1 MWKRDKQFNLFY
13 VTFYVTH
20 PVGNATS
27 KAFNETY
34 TPSRDGIQF
43 KTWVT
48 Q

>member
-13 VTFYVTH
+13 LTFYVTH
-20 PVGNATS
+20 LVGKATS
-27 KAFNETY
+27 KAFKETY
-34 TPSRDGIQF
+34 TQSRDGIQF